1 MPTVRGWLVAGAG
14 LVLLAVG
21 VVSQYQELALLG
33 GVAVTAVAAA
43 SLVVGRPAAVA
54 VRRSLPS
61 PRTSPGSA
69 LRVRLEMR
77 NPGRRSVSVVEPVR
91 GHGGE
96 RPVRLPS
103 LGARAAGGAEYR
115 VLADRRGVVSL
126 GPLRVGRADPL
137 GLAAVYRESG
147 GADRVWVHPRWE
159 RLRTVPAGRV
169 ADPEGTADGAPAGA
183 QTFHSL
189 RDYVP
194 GDDLRLVHW
203 RSSARLDKLVVREY
217 IDTSQPRL
225 HVIVDDRPTA
235 GGEDRLDE
243 VASAAASVLATG
255 VQASLHCEVSLVSGR
270 GRDSTGGLPPLLDLL
285 AEARP
290 TPDADLPQALR
301 LARTR
306 PSGDT
311 AVLVSGALTTTD
323 LWSFGELG
331 HHYSA
336 LVAVTVGTED
346 RPSAPAPVT
355 LLAAGDAAGFVER
368 WNETSW
374 PR

>member
-14 LVLLAVG
+14 LVLLTVG

-77 NPGRRSVSVVEPVR
+77 NPGRRSVGVVEPVR

-115 VLADRRGVVSL
+115 VLAARRGVVSL

-159 RLRTVPAGRV
+159 RLRTVPVGRV

-290 TPDADLPQALR
+290 APDADLPQALR

-311 AVLVSGALTTTD
+311 AVLVSGALTTAD
-323 LWSFGELG
+323 LRSFGELG

-336 LVAVTVGTED
+336 LVAVTVGAED